1 MMTTRTIRVV
11 LVDDQE
17 SFRAATRLLIAMAEG
32 FELVSEADSGEE
44 GIEAAERSSA
54 DLVLMDIGLPGI
66 DGLEAVRRIVERDPE
81 CKVVVLSTY
90 EASEYRSRALASG
103 AVAFV
108 SKSEFDP
115 DVLRE
120 VWDAASLHDGDPGG
134 DHGAGSGS

>member
-1 MMTTRTIRVV
+1 MTTRTIRVV
-11 LVDDQE
+11 LVDDHE
-17 SFRAATRLLIAMAEG
+17 SFRSATRLLIEMAEG
-32 FELVSEADSGEE
+32 FELVSEAGSGEE

-66 DGLEAVRRIVERDPE
+66 DGLEAARRIVDRDPG
-81 CKVVVLSTY
+81 CMVVVLSTY
-90 EASEYRSRALASG
+90 AASEYRSRALAAG

-120 VWDAASLHDGDPGG
+120 VWDTASLQHRDADGDN
-134 DHGAGSGS
+134 GAGSGG

>member
-17 SFRAATRLLIAMAEG
+17 SFRSATRLLIGMTEG
-32 FELVSEADSGEE
+32 FELVSEAGSGEE
-44 GIEAAERSSA
+44 GMELAEKSSA

-66 DGLEAVRRIVERDPE
+66 DGLEAARRIVERDPR

-90 EASEYRSRALASG
+90 QGPEYRSRALAAG

-108 SKSEFDP
+108 SKSKFDP

-120 VWDAASLHDGDPGG
+120 VWDAASLQDGDAGG
-134 DHGAGSGS
+134 DQGAGSGG